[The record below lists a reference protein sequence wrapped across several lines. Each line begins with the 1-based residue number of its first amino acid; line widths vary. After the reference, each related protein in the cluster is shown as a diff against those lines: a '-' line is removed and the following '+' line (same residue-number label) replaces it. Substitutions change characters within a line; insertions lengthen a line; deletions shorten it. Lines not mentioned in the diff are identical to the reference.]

1 MELCSRLVALI
12 DSCLNKNKGNIIP
25 ENSELD
31 ESMHSAVELKPV
43 AQRVCTNECDNS
55 CPCTECSDSCPC
67 YIEQNI
73 ANPLDVS
80 YISQKVDEVL
90 NMLEDVVEPTGVN
103 NDGEKNGDDER
114 MSLM

>member
-1 MELCSRLVALI
+1 
-12 DSCLNKNKGNIIP
+12 LNKNKGNIIP

-31 ESMHSAVELKPV
+31 ESMHIAVELKPV
-43 AQRVCTNECDNS
+43 AKCNECDNS
-55 CPCTECSDSCPC
+55 CPCTEECEC

-90 NMLEDVVEPTGVN
+90 NMLEDV
-103 NDGEKNGDDER
+103 
-114 MSLM
+114 

>member
-1 MELCSRLVALI
+1 MELCSRLAALV

-43 AQRVCTNECDNS
+43 ASCAECDNS
-55 CPCTECSDSCPC
+55 CPCTECSESCQC
-67 YIEQNI
+67 HIKKNI

-90 NMLEDVVEPTGVN
+90 NLLEVVVE
-103 NDGEKNGDDER
+103 
-114 MSLM
+114 

>member
-12 DSCLNKNKGNIIP
+12 DLCLNKNKGNIIP
-25 ENSELD
+25 EDSELD
-31 ESMHSAVELKPV
+31 KSMHSAVELKPV
-43 AQRVCTNECDNS
+43 AQCNECDNS
-55 CPCTECSDSCPC
+55 CPCTESCPC

-90 NMLEDVVEPTGVN
+90 NMLEDV
-103 NDGEKNGDDER
+103 GE
-114 MSLM
+114 

>member
-1 MELCSRLVALI
+1 
-12 DSCLNKNKGNIIP
+12 LNKNKGNIIP

-43 AQRVCTNECDNS
+43 ASCADCDNS
-55 CPCTECSDSCPC
+55 CPCTECSESCQC
-67 YIEQNI
+67 HIKKNI

-90 NMLEDVVEPTGVN
+90 NLLEDVVEPTGVN